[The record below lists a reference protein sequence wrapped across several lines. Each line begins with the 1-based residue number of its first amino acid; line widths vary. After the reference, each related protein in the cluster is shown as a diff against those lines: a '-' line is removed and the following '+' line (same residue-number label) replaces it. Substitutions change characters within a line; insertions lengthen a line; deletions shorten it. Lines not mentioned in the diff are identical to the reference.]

1 MSSYSQNPFGQ
12 VDLLRFR
19 INFIKYNR
27 LSNTIGM
34 ISRVLGASMIK
45 NIFESV
51 LSCAVISSSWFIHQV
66 QSCNGWQQFR
76 VTFRIKLWYM
86 SNVLGTILCMLLVW
100 SMVHQRHRACMKPTS
115 YVLNIK
121 SGNMAR
127 YVCLLLSSLFWNKV
141 SMQCVIYKIHTTSYF
156 VIRTNWEACH
166 HDVCTMFYLLHLK

>member
-1 MSSYSQNPFGQ
+1 MCIGC
-12 VDLLRFR
+12 
-19 INFIKYNR
+19 KYD
-27 LSNTIGM
+27 
-34 ISRVLGASMIK
+34 K
-45 NIFESV
+45 NIFECV

-86 SNVLGTILCMLLVW
+86 SNVLGTISCMLLVW

-141 SMQCVIYKIHTTSYF
+141 SMQCIYIHYILPVTLWSGQIGKH
-156 VIRTNWEACH
+156 V
-166 HDVCTMFYLLHLK
+166 TMMYVQCFTFYIWNNRLRMVWLD